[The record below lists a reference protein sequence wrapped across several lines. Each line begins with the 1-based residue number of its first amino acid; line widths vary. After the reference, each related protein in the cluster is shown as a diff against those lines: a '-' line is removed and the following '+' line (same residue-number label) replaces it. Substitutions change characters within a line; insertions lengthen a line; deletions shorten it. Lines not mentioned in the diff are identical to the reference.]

1 MKEKKLERKKYREF
15 KDTRE
20 NEILLGKCG
29 FSFPPA
35 LAGYSALSR
44 HPMMN
49 ALPQSGPCL
58 SNALGVGRPFKD
70 TLGSLAKEH
79 YGFLEAPAPPLAI
92 TGLMNST

>member
-1 MKEKKLERKKYREF
+1 
-15 KDTRE
+15 
-20 NEILLGKCG
+20 
-29 FSFPPA
+29 
-35 LAGYSALSR
+35 
-44 HPMMN
+44 MMN